1 MATCTWCLFRLQG
14 RNTYRYNCVRHRV
27 RVRVTKSAFS
37 NVPSAL
43 VSLPSRVCVSGPLA
57 DSRARGLG
65 LWLHA
70 VVGLFVEKG
79 KTTHEWR
86 FVVFSLYL
94 EMS

>member
-37 NVPSAL
+37 NAPVR
-43 VSLPSRVCVSGPLA
+43 SRLAPVCVSGPLA

-86 FVVFSLYL
+86 FVVFLYL